1 MAKVDGVAPSSWSS
15 YRVAV
20 FGRYLSSEFS
30 MLDATV
36 VERKV
41 SPTRRRFVRL
51 SRRLQWKR
59 RCLSVLRRTRSRCSE
74 DNRVADRGMALR
86 AVVLKTLSRWG
97 DVCLACN
104 WLSTRYMH
112 FAAVQIRQVITRQS
126 RRRNGPRGI
135 KFAFRIGEHV
145 CASGFGIAVELREEN
160 DVDSSV
166 LLAAL
171 RVAARAAVVFWQPR

>member
-1 MAKVDGVAPSSWSS
+1 
-15 YRVAV
+15 
-20 FGRYLSSEFS
+20 
-30 MLDATV
+30 MLDASV
-36 VERKV
+36 VGKKV
-41 SPTRRRFVRL
+41 SPSLVFQSVLMEGFREREDDFPH
-51 SRRLQWKR
+51 SRRTY
-59 RCLSVLRRTRSRCSE
+59 CRCSKG
-74 DNRVADRGMALR
+74 NGSSDRSMALR
-86 AVVLKTLSRWG
+86 AVGPRTLSRWG

-126 RRRNGPRGI
+126 RHRNGSRGI